1 MKFKENDILY
11 YTCPFT
17 FIIELIKVTIAVK
30 EGNYLYYISED
41 GAYLREEN
49 LHDNIYS
56 AKEYAYKQL
65 VKFFDKK
72 TQEILH
78 YNSI

>member
-1 MKFKENDILY
+1 MKFEENDILY

-17 FIIELIKVTIAVK
+17 FTIELIKVTIAVK

-56 AKEYAYKQL
+56 AKEYGYNQL
-65 VKFFDKK
+65 VRFFDKK